1 MARSNWSAWLAAI
14 HDHQSFGVAKMM
26 PFCRLAALHLRTYNQ
41 LEYCHCLPL
50 QLIKFGFDFS
60 GNILTLNEVKQED
73 RGIYYC
79 IADNGVG
86 TDRRSANF
94 DVEFPPQI
102 SVPRPKV
109 AQALDYDIE
118 LECRVQ
124 GYPAPSVT
132 WYRDDQ
138 ELHNS
143 GGYTWVKIIIRF
155 ENKNIWLTY
164 NEHFFAQDHQHSR
177 NQSGHLFSASHR
189 LDRLGPIRRLH
200 LQGEQQIRHSP
211 AQTECVW

>member
-1 MARSNWSAWLAAI
+1 
-14 HDHQSFGVAKMM
+14 M

-143 GGYTWVKIIIRF
+143 GGYT
-155 ENKNIWLTY
+155 
-164 NEHFFAQDHQHSR
+164 
-177 NQSGHLFSASHR
+177 
-189 LDRLGPIRRLH
+189 
-200 LQGEQQIRHSP
+200 
-211 AQTECVW
+211 